1 MGEVKVIFFRD
12 EEHCPVKEWL
22 DELPKKV
29 KAKGT
34 VRIERLGELGH
45 ELKRPEA
52 DYLRDDTYEL
62 RWRFQSVNYRI
73 LYFFHGREAVVLAH
87 GLTKEDIV
95 PPRDIEIALSRKTKF
110 ERDPNRYRE
119 TREASL

>member
-1 MGEVKVIFFRD
+1 MVKVIFYKD
-12 EEHCPVKEWL
+12 AECCPVKIWL
-22 DELPKKV
+22 DRLPKKA
-29 KAKGT
+29 KTKGT
-34 VRIERLGELGH
+34 VKIERLGELGH

-52 DYLRDDTYEL
+52 DYLRDGVYEL

-95 PPRDIEIALSRKTKF
+95 PLRDIEIAIGRKKKF
-110 ERDPNRYRE
+110 ESDPIRYRE
-119 TREASL
+119 IRE